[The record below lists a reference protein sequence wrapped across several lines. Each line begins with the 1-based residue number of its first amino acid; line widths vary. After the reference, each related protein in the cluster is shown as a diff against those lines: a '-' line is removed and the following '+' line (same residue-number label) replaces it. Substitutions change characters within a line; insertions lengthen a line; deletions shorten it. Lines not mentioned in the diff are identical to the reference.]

1 MMIWLMVA
9 VGGAVGSLA
18 RYGVTALMTRGGGNP
33 VPYAT
38 AIVNVAGCAVAGL
51 LLGLIASGR
60 LPMTQAQRAFALT
73 GILGGF
79 TTFSGLGVDNLLL
92 IQEARG
98 ATAFINVFAQVVLG
112 FALLFGC
119 CELARR

>member
-1 MMIWLMVA
+1 MTTWLMVA
-9 VGGAVGSLA
+9 AGGALGSLA

-60 LPMTQAQRAFALT
+60 LPITATQRAFAFT

-79 TTFSGLGVDNLLL
+79 TTFSGLGVDNFLL

-98 ATAFINVFAQVVLG
+98 ATALINVMVQVVLG

-119 CELARR
+119 YALARR